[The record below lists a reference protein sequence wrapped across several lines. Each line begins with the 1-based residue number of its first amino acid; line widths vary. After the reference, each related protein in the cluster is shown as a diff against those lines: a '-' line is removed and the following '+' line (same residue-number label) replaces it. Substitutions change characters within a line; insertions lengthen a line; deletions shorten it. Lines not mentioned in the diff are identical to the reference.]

1 MTTSVDERR
10 SDLQALVIKALEGVL
25 GKDLGQA
32 TADTKLFEELG
43 LDSTSVLE
51 LLMTLE
57 DDHGIEVDPEQ
68 LEPEHLQTVGAVCD
82 FIAAS
87 QAEA

>member
-1 MTTSVDERR
+1 MTTSVEERR

-25 GKDLGQA
+25 GKDLSQA
-32 TADTKLFEELG
+32 TAETKLFEELG

-87 QAEA
+87 QEV

>member
-1 MTTSVDERR
+1 MTAPAG
-10 SDLQALVIKALEGVL
+10 DLQALVIKSLESVL
-25 GKDLGQA
+25 NTDLSNAGA
-32 TADTKLFEELG
+32 GTKLFEELG

-68 LEPEHLQTVGAVCD
+68 LEPENLETVAAVCA
-82 FIAAS
+82 FISAS
-87 QAEA
+87 TAGD